1 MAQEREQEEAVAEAR
16 DQNDSPVAATSD
28 SVNKNNNKKKGNG
41 FFLRI
46 WNAMFR
52 DKGDDFAKRLEYIS
66 KEEASVVS
74 RIKRRSITWRKLT
87 RNLILSSLIFEVVAV
102 GYAIMATRTKDLDW
116 KMRSFRILPMF
127 LLPALS
133 AFAYTSIVSF
143 SKMFDRRDQRTLEK
157 LRAERLDKIN
167 ELKERTNFYITQQLI
182 ERYDPDPAAK
192 AAAATVLAS
201 KLGADS
207 GLKVVL
213 GDGSQVDPAWG
224 KSNDM
229 EVNQSR
235 GLRNRRHPNTSRP
248 HGSASTSTHHSDDE
262 SRHSG
267 ETERLLS
274 TAEQSQEML
283 VEHYSP
289 QGYAAPDGSWISRI
303 AALLVGED
311 PTQSYAIICE
321 NCHMHNGLARKEDF
335 EYITY
340 YCPHCNALNKPKH
353 SEENPLLPPVPALLV
368 TDSPSLIE
376 TSEVVNSSS
385 SSSERG
391 SSPIPEI
398 NEEAATTETGTPS

>member
-1 MAQEREQEEAVAEAR
+1 MAQEQEEAVAETR

-41 FFLRI
+41 FFSRI
-46 WNAMFR
+46 WNAMLR

-87 RNLILSSLIFEVVAV
+87 RNLVLSSLIFEVIAV

-213 GDGSQVDPAWG
+213 GDESHVDPAWG